1 MNTIRVT
8 SLSAA
13 AFGAAAVLA
22 VHAHAS
28 PAPAPG
34 AAPFVVHVAREI
46 VANRY
51 GSLWAELHPAQRS
64 VLPRDVYVR
73 CESLTPVPGRLASI
87 RVLSVRAQPVAVPGL
102 ARHVAGDAVRIR
114 LVVAV
119 DGGRVTV
126 THTIHAVRA
135 GGRWTWFLAAERYR
149 AYLDGGCPGAAP
161 PPPAGPA
168 I

>member
-1 MNTIRVT
+1 
-8 SLSAA
+8 
-13 AFGAAAVLA
+13 A

-34 AAPFVVHVAREI
+34 AAPFVVHVAREL

-51 GSLWAELHPAQRS
+51 EALWAELHPAQRS
-64 VLPRDVYVR
+64 VLPRDAYVR

-87 RVLSVRAQPVAVPGL
+87 RVLSVRAEPAAVPGL
-102 ARHVAGDAVRIR
+102 ARPVPSTAVRIR

-119 DGGRVTV
+119 GGGRGTV
-126 THTIHAVRA
+126 VHTIHALRA
-135 GGRWTWFLAAERYR
+135 PGRWTWFLAAPRYD
-149 AYLDGGCPGAAP
+149 AYLAGGCPGTAP